1 MPSIEAGQIAFHPG
15 SAMASSDRILITI
28 RGKRSHGAQPHLGVD
43 AIVVAAECISALQTI
58 RSRRIDPLEPLV
70 ITIGT
75 IKGGDRNNII
85 ADEVKMEG
93 TMRALNEDVR
103 KRAQD
108 MMRETLRGVTTS
120 YGATFDLQFDG
131 GNPVTYNEPVIVE
144 ETLPILRRLVGAEN
158 LIAPRPFMPA
168 EDFSFYQKVVPGF
181 FYFLG
186 VGNKAKGISAGWHT
200 ADFDVDEESL
210 VVGVKV
216 MSNVLLDY
224 LDRHAVS
231 K

>member
-1 MPSIEAGQIAFHPG
+1 
-15 SAMASSDRILITI
+15 MASADRFAIII
-28 RGKRSHGAQPHLGVD
+28 RGKKSHGAQPQLGVD
-43 AIVVAAECISALQTI
+43 AIVVASECVTALQTI

-85 ADEVKMEG
+85 AEEVKMEG
-93 TMRALNEDVR
+93 TMRSLSEEVR
-103 KRAQD
+103 SRAQEL
-108 MMRETLRGVTTS
+108 MRQTLASVTS
-120 YGATFDLQFDG
+120 AYGATFDLQFDSP
-131 GNPVTYNEPVIVE
+131 NPVTYNDPRLVD
-144 ETLPILRRLVGAEN
+144 ETLPTIRRIVGDAN
-158 LIAPRPFMPA
+158 VVAPKPFMPA
-168 EDFSFYQKVVPGF
+168 EDFSYYQKVIPGF

-186 VGNKAKGISAGWHT
+186 VGNKAKGLMPAWHT

-216 MSNVLLDY
+216 MANVLLDY
-224 LDRHAVS
+224 LDRHATN